1 MVYVRSGGANS
12 MKVGFSVSKKI
23 GNSVVRNRVKR
34 IMREN
39 FRSRIPRIASGHN
52 IIFIARSGIQLADYQ
67 TIGKHMEKLLNKRS
81 LLTGEP
87 S

>member
-1 MVYVRSGGANS
+1 

-39 FRSRIPRIASGHN
+39 FRALIPDIKRGYN
-52 IIFIARSGIQLADYQ
+52 IVFVARSGIEVTDYH
-67 TIGKHMEKLLNKRS
+67 TIGKHMEKLLFKRS
-81 LLTGEP
+81 LLVDKI